1 MNFMQVLATNG
12 VNSNA
17 TAQEIS
23 KPRKEV
29 MPKNCSSFSKF
40 KKEFF
45 RRLKQRYEKIQVDH
59 S

>member
-1 MNFMQVLATNG
+1 MQVLATNR

>member
-1 MNFMQVLATNG
+1 MEVLATNR

-17 TAQEIS
+17 SEREMS
-23 KPRKEV
+23 KPVKEA

-45 RRLKQRYEKIQVDH
+45 RQLKQRYEKIQVDH